1 MTLMPRSSV
10 IPFCRGRSSICSV
23 RLFRKS
29 QHGRATGMP
38 EGIHRM
44 NSTYRFGTTRWGFTL
59 VELLVVIAI
68 IGVLIGLLLPA
79 VQAAREAARRS
90 GCVNNVKQL
99 ALAMHGYHDA
109 NMKFPANQQQIGV
122 NVWES
127 VSATFWILPFLEE
140 SALFSSVTIPSN
152 APPQGQSAAGSGNG
166 TNWSNVRNNAM
177 NTRIAAMI
185 CASAPPGR
193 TRSGDPRNW
202 GGPGS
207 NYGWCY
213 GSRVYANWDNS
224 SNGLIAQRSQK
235 AMNEA
240 TDGLS
245 KTILVG
251 EFLSGSSAT
260 TQTGGPGNYP
270 DDIFY
275 AGDSVFSSVV
285 NKNFATKAELDA
297 IGAAAKNSSVGVLA
311 NNGTLPLWYSAAQS
325 AFNTAAPPNWS
336 WPTAGGNCCPGG
348 AHDWGVGVIPPRSRH
363 PGVVCIG
370 MGDGAARVIGDSI
383 DIRLFQRLGSATDG
397 EAVGDF

>member
-1 MTLMPRSSV
+1 MKPYVTLTR
-10 IPFCRGRSSICSV
+10 
-23 RLFRKS
+23 
-29 QHGRATGMP
+29 
-38 EGIHRM
+38 
-44 NSTYRFGTTRWGFTL
+44 RWGFTL

-90 GCVNNVKQL
+90 GCMNNVKQL

-109 NMKFPANQQQIGV
+109 NMKFPANQQQVGV

-127 VSATFWILPFLEE
+127 LSATFWILPFLEE
-140 SALFSSVTIPSN
+140 TALFSSVTIPSN

-166 TNWSNVRNNAM
+166 TNWSNARNNAM
-177 NTRIAAMI
+177 NTRIAAMV
-185 CASAPPGR
+185 CTSALPGR
-193 TRSGDPRNW
+193 TKSADSW

-213 GSRVYANWDNS
+213 GSRVYAKWENNS
-224 SNGLIAQRSQK
+224 KGLIAQRSQK
-235 AMNEA
+235 AIGEA
-240 TDGLS
+240 SDGLS

-251 EFLSGSSAT
+251 EFLSGSPKTS
-260 TQTGGPGNYP
+260 QTGGPGTYP
-270 DDIFY
+270 YDVFY

-285 NKNFATKAELDA
+285 NKDFATKAELDA
-297 IGAAAKNSSVGVLA
+297 IGNAAKTSPVGVKA

-325 AFNTAAPPNWS
+325 AFNTAAPPNWV

-348 AHDWGVGVIPPRSRH
+348 AHDWGPGVIPPRSRH

-383 DIRLFQRLGSATDG
+383 DILTFQQLGSATDG
-397 EAVGDF
+397 AAVGEF